1 MRVLFATVPHPSHS
15 LQLVPYAQALQNAG
29 HEVRVAL
36 APLGVSDMT
45 EAGLTAVTFGDT
57 IQHSVQN
64 FAELSWIPNEAERA
78 AYVEALRLDPFE
90 ADQWDVFYQ
99 YFNFN
104 CQMYLPE
111 EPRPD
116 VDGMIE
122 FARDWKPD
130 LVLWESWFPIGA
142 LVARACGAA
151 HARILLGPDLSGWA
165 SEIFAERNS
174 PAVEAL
180 GGNPLVKRLR
190 QVADRYGI
198 TVDDELMRAD
208 LTIDPLP
215 PEIRLSRNISTL
227 PVRGIPYQRGGVLP
241 EFLHKPPTRPRV
253 AVSFGMS
260 VRLWQFG
267 GDTRVPPVMEAVD
280 GLDIEVVATLNEN
293 QLASTPRVP
302 DNVRIIEFLPL
313 TQLLPTC
320 DLLINHGAAGTFRA
334 AEAAGIPQIIID
346 TQEPHR
352 IVFSGEG
359 ENVTVSNADRHTDS
373 WLGAK
378 LLADRGVGVTINHL
392 EQSAAEIREQI
403 QKLLT
408 DESYKDNARAMQRA
422 WMAKPGPADIIP
434 NLVEL
439 AERHRSG
446 S

>member
-1 MRVLFATVPHPSHS
+1 MRVLLTTVPHPSHS

-64 FAELSWIPNEAERA
+64 FAELSWLPSNEERA
-78 AYVEALRLDPFE
+78 AYAEALKLDAVEADY
-90 ADQWDVFYQ
+90 WDVFYQ
-99 YFNFN
+99 YFNFS

-116 VDGMIE
+116 IDGMIQ
-122 FARDWKPD
+122 FAKDWKPD

-151 HARILLGPDLSGWA
+151 HARILLGPDLSAWA
-165 SEIFAERNS
+165 SEVFAERNS

-180 GGNPLVKRLR
+180 GGNPLVKRMR

-198 TVDDELMRAD
+198 TVDDELLNAD

-215 PEIRLSRNISTL
+215 PEVRVSKNINAL
-227 PVRGIPYQRGGVLP
+227 PVKGIPYQRGGVLP
-241 EFLHKPPTRPRV
+241 EYLHKPPTRPRV

-280 GLDIEVVATLNEN
+280 GLDIEVIATLNAN

-302 DNVRIIEFLPL
+302 DNVRIVEFLPL
-313 TQLLPTC
+313 TQLLPSC
-320 DLLINHGAAGTFRA
+320 SLLINHGAAGTWRA
-334 AEAAGIPQIIID
+334 AEAAGVPQIIID

-373 WLGAK
+373 WLGSK
-378 LLADRGVGVTINHL
+378 YLAEHGVGLSINHL
-392 EQSAAEIREQI
+392 EQSPAEIRESI
-403 QKLLT
+403 QKVLT
-408 DESYKDNARAMQRA
+408 DASYMDNAQAKRRE
-422 WMAKPGPADIIP
+422 WLAKPGPADIIP
-434 NLVEL
+434 DLVEL
-439 AERHRSG
+439 ANRHRSG